1 MFKWWEMLLF
11 YMRKEKEK
19 ELSLSLQLYRFIATV
34 YGVSDRKVSGHAIY
48 STKKH
53 ISLNVSPKF
62 QQNKK
67 TTANKSK

>member
-48 STKKH
+48 STK
-53 ISLNVSPKF
+53 
-62 QQNKK
+62 
-67 TTANKSK
+67 